1 MEEAPSQRRARP
13 ALWDRSPNAQ
23 VRRKYRRTVLRLSK
37 EAPPSWAAPQE
48 IEERAGDVYKRQV
61 LARAGA
67 KVALLDLNLEAA
79 QQFAEEIQQEGGTA
93 VSYTH
98 LAPFSITCNSTRYPS
113 GSAKKQE

>member
-48 IEERAGDVYKRQV
+48 IEERAGLGDSRLHQLYERARYSREGVTSQESRSLKR
-61 LARAGA
+61 
-67 KVALLDLNLEAA
+67 
-79 QQFAEEIQQEGGTA
+79 
-93 VSYTH
+93 
-98 LAPFSITCNSTRYPS
+98 
-113 GSAKKQE
+113 